1 VSRGVP
7 ERPSASGNRVEEDV
21 MNDTNDE
28 VPGKETEEPNRD
40 IIRGRHPGDRYVR
53 VIRAKDLPT
62 SPRAQHYFIAPPSVA
77 TTSLGRVFQRVH
89 RTLIGNPIESAQAI
103 HERLSKSKALAV
115 FSSDALSS
123 TAYATEEILLI
134 LVVAGAAAYTTLIP
148 IGIAIAA
155 LLAIVVFS
163 YRQTINAYPHGG
175 GSYIVTKDNLGR
187 KPSLV
192 AASAL
197 LSGYILTV
205 AVSVSA
211 GVAAITSAVDGLSPF
226 RVWIAAG
233 AILLIMLANLR
244 GVRESGTIFAIPTYL
259 FIGSM
264 VIILLLG
271 FLAWS
276 GLGFGFSA
284 HPVHHPIP
292 VAAAPLTAFIVL
304 RAFAAGCAALTGV
317 EAIADGVPAFK
328 EPQAHNAAT
337 TLIWM
342 GVILATLFLGVTVL
356 TRHFHLV
363 PVGNE
368 TLVSQLTRTVVGTSP
383 FYYFSQAATAAIL
396 ILGANTAFADFPRL
410 SFFLA
415 RDGFMPHQ
423 FMARGDRLAFST
435 GIVAL
440 SGAALVLVIA
450 FDAKVAALIPLYAV
464 GVFVAFTMSQ
474 SSMTYRWW
482 RSDRSRGRTIGLLIN
497 GAGAATTAGVVLI
510 NVTTRFLDG
519 AWMILVLLPLI
530 IMVMLGI
537 RRHYDSATDQLRI
550 GESGERP
557 DTMAMVRETAALV
570 PVSSLDRASLRAIDY
585 AQRISH
591 DVTAIHVT
599 DDPEEA
605 DHLRRQWAEYGLT
618 FPLVIIESPYREIV
632 GPLVNYIESLQRQ
645 RSGLTIT
652 VVLSEFVPAHLYE
665 LLLHNQTTL
674 RLKLA
679 LWTHP
684 DVVVVNV
691 PYHLKR

>member
-1 VSRGVP
+1 MSDNGDDD
-7 ERPSASGNRVEEDV
+7 ANKDA
-21 MNDTNDE
+21 
-28 VPGKETEEPNRD
+28 TEQNRD
-40 IIRGRHPGDRYVR
+40 IVRGRHPGDRYVR
-53 VIRAKDLPT
+53 VIRAKDLPVGPK
-62 SPRAQHYFIAPPSVA
+62 SQEYLIAPPSEA
-77 TTSLGRVFQRVH
+77 TTPLGRAYQKFH
-89 RTLIGNPIESAQAI
+89 RFLIGNPIESAQAV

-155 LLAIVVFS
+155 LLGIVVFS
-163 YRQTINAYPHGG
+163 YRQTINAYPNGG

-187 KPSLV
+187 KPSLL

-211 GVAAITSAVDGLSPF
+211 GVAAMTSAIDGLAPY
-226 RVWIAAG
+226 RVWIAVG
-233 AILLIMLANLR
+233 AILFIMLANLR
-244 GVRESGTIFAIPTYL
+244 GVRESGTIFAVPTYL
-259 FIGSM
+259 FIGCM
-264 VIILLLG
+264 VVIILLG
-271 FLAWS
+271 FLAWA
-276 GLGFGFSA
+276 GLGIGFSA
-284 HPVHHPIP
+284 HPVHYPMP
-292 VAAAPLTAFIVL
+292 AMTSALTAFVVL

-328 EPQAHNAAT
+328 EPQARNAAT
-337 TLIWM
+337 TLVWM
-342 GVILATLFLGVTVL
+342 GIILGTLFLGVTLL

-363 PVGNE
+363 PATNE
-368 TLVSQLTRTVVGTSP
+368 TIVSQLTRTVVGTSP
-383 FYYFSQAATAAIL
+383 FYYISQAATAAIL
-396 ILGANTAFADFPRL
+396 VLGANTAFADFPRL
-410 SFFLA
+410 SYFLA

-440 SGAALVLVIA
+440 SGAALVLVVSFHA
-450 FDAKVAALIPLYAV
+450 QVSALIPLYAV

-482 RSDRSRGRTIGLLIN
+482 RSPHSRHRLIGLLIN
-497 GAGAATTAGVVLI
+497 GAGALTTAGVVLI
-510 NVTTRFLDG
+510 NITTRFLDG
-519 AWMILVLLPLI
+519 AWMVLILLPLI

-537 RRHYDSATDQLRI
+537 RRHYDSAAEQLRVKEGI
-550 GESGERP
+550 KRP
-557 DTMAMVRETAALV
+557 QSPDIMRETAAIV
-570 PVSSLDRASLRAIDY
+570 PVSSLDRATFRAIDY
-585 AQRISH
+585 AERISR

-605 DHLRRQWAEYGLT
+605 DQLRQQWTEYGMS

-632 GPLVNYIESLQRQ
+632 GPLVNYIESVQQ
-645 RSGLTIT
+645 QHQGVVIT

-679 LWTHP
+679 LWRHP
-684 DVVVVNV
+684 KVVVVNV
-691 PYHLKR
+691 PYHLEH

>member
-1 VSRGVP
+1 MGGTGDFDANKDAG
-7 ERPSASGNRVEEDV
+7 EQ
-21 MNDTNDE
+21 
-28 VPGKETEEPNRD
+28 NRD
-40 IIRGRHPGDRYVR
+40 IVRGRHPGDRYVR
-53 VIRAKDLPT
+53 VIRAKDLPV
-62 SPRAQHYFIAPPSVA
+62 SPRPQHYFIAPPTAA
-77 TTSLGRVFQRVH
+77 TTPLGKLYQKFH
-89 RTLIGNPIESAQAI
+89 RFLIGNPIESAQAI

-155 LLAIVVFS
+155 LLGIVVFS
-163 YRQTINAYPHGG
+163 YRQTINAYPNGG

-187 KPSLV
+187 KPSLL

-211 GVAAITSAVDGLSPF
+211 GVAAITSAVDGLDPY
-226 RVWIAAG
+226 RVWLAVG
-233 AILLIMLANLR
+233 AIFFIMLANLR
-244 GVRESGTIFAIPTYL
+244 GVRESGTIFAVPTYL
-259 FIGSM
+259 FIGCM
-264 VIILLLG
+264 VIIILLG

-276 GLGFGFSA
+276 GLGIGFSA
-284 HPVHHPIP
+284 HPVHNPMP
-292 VAAAPLTAFIVL
+292 ETAEALTAFVVL

-337 TLIWM
+337 TLVWM
-342 GVILATLFLGVTVL
+342 GVILGTLFLGVTLL

-363 PVGNE
+363 PSTNE
-368 TLVSQLTRTVVGTSP
+368 TIVSQLTRTVVGTSP
-383 FYYFSQAATAAIL
+383 FYYISQAATAAIL
-396 ILGANTAFADFPRL
+396 VLGANTAFADFPRL
-410 SFFLA
+410 SYFLA

-440 SGAALVLVIA
+440 SGAALVLVVSFHA
-450 FDAKVAALIPLYAV
+450 QVSALIPLYAV

-482 RSDRSRGRTIGLLIN
+482 RSPHSRHRLIGLLIN
-497 GAGAATTAGVVLI
+497 GAGATTTAIVVLI
-510 NVTTRFLDG
+510 NITTRFLDG
-519 AWMILVLLPLI
+519 AWMVLVLLPLI

-537 RRHYDSATDQLRI
+537 RKHYDSAADQLRLKEGI
-550 GESGERP
+550 KRP
-557 DTMAMVRETAALV
+557 QSPDIMRDTAAIV
-570 PVSSLDRASLRAIDY
+570 PVSSLDRATFRAIDY
-585 AQRISH
+585 AERISS

-605 DHLRRQWAEYGLT
+605 DQLRQQWTEYGLA

-632 GPLVNYIESLQRQ
+632 GPLVNFIESLQQQ
-645 RSGLTIT
+645 RNGLTVT

-684 DVVVVNV
+684 NVVVVNV
-691 PYHLKR
+691 PYHLKKH

>member
-1 VSRGVP
+1 MGGKGDFDANKD
-7 ERPSASGNRVEEDV
+7 ASEQ
-21 MNDTNDE
+21 
-28 VPGKETEEPNRD
+28 NRD
-40 IIRGRHPGDRYVR
+40 IVRGRHPGDRYVR
-53 VIRAKDLPT
+53 VIRAKDLPA
-62 SPRAQHYFIAPPSVA
+62 SPRQQHYLIAPPSVA
-77 TTSLGRVFQRVH
+77 TTPLGKLYQKFHRV
-89 RTLIGNPIESAQAI
+89 LIGNPIESAQAI

-155 LLAIVVFS
+155 LLGIVVFS
-163 YRQTINAYPHGG
+163 YRQTINAYPNGG

-187 KPSLV
+187 KPSLL

-211 GVAAITSAVDGLSPF
+211 GVAAMTSAVDGLAPY
-226 RVWIAAG
+226 RVWLAVG
-233 AILLIMLANLR
+233 AILFIMLANLR
-244 GVRESGTIFAIPTYL
+244 GVRESGTIFAVPTYL
-259 FIGSM
+259 FIGCM
-264 VIILLLG
+264 VIIILLG

-276 GLGFGFSA
+276 GLGFGFHA
-284 HPVHHPIP
+284 HPVQNPIP
-292 VAAAPLTAFIVL
+292 ETASALTAFVVL

-337 TLIWM
+337 TLVWM
-342 GVILATLFLGVTVL
+342 GVILGTLFLGVTVL

-368 TLVSQLTRTVVGTSP
+368 TIVSQLTRTVVGTSP
-383 FYYFSQAATAAIL
+383 FYYISQAATAAIL
-396 ILGANTAFADFPRL
+396 VLGANTAFADFPRL
-410 SFFLA
+410 SYFLA

-440 SGAALVLVIA
+440 SGAALVLVISFHA
-450 FDAKVAALIPLYAV
+450 QVSALIPLYAV

-482 RSDRSRGRTIGLLIN
+482 RSPHSRHRLVGLLIN
-497 GAGAATTAGVVLI
+497 GAGALTTAIVVLI
-510 NVTTRFLDG
+510 NITTRFLDG
-519 AWMILVLLPLI
+519 AWMVLVLLPLI
-530 IMVMLGI
+530 IIVMLGI
-537 RRHYDSATDQLRI
+537 RKHYDSAAAQLRI
-550 GESGERP
+550 KEGVKRP
-557 DTMAMVRETAALV
+557 QSPDLMRETAAIV
-570 PVSSLDRASLRAIDY
+570 PVSSLDRATFRAIDY
-585 AQRISH
+585 AERISH

-605 DHLRRQWAEYGLT
+605 DQLRQQWTDYGLA
-618 FPLVIIESPYREIV
+618 FPLVIIESPYREVV
-632 GPLVNYIESLQRQ
+632 GPLVNFIESLQQQ
-645 RSGLTIT
+645 RNGLTVT

-684 DVVVVNV
+684 NVVVVNV
-691 PYHLKR
+691 PYHLKKH

>member
-1 VSRGVP
+1 MGGQDDFD
-7 ERPSASGNRVEEDV
+7 ANKDA
-21 MNDTNDE
+21 
-28 VPGKETEEPNRD
+28 TEQNRD
-40 IIRGRHPGDRYVR
+40 IVRGRHPGDRYVR
-53 VIRAKDLPT
+53 VIRAKDLPA
-62 SPRAQHYFIAPPSVA
+62 SPRPQHYFIAPPSVA
-77 TTSLGRVFQRVH
+77 TTPLGKLYQKFH
-89 RTLIGNPIESAQAI
+89 RFLIGNPIESAQAI

-155 LLAIVVFS
+155 LLGIVVFS
-163 YRQTINAYPHGG
+163 YRQTINAYPNGG

-187 KPSLV
+187 KPSLL

-211 GVAAITSAVDGLSPF
+211 GVAAMTSAVDGLVPY
-226 RVWIAAG
+226 RVWLAVG

-244 GVRESGTIFAIPTYL
+244 GVRESGTIFAVPTYL
-259 FIGSM
+259 FIGCM
-264 VIILLLG
+264 VIILILG
-271 FLAWS
+271 FLAWA
-276 GLGFGFSA
+276 GLGIGFHTHAVHYPLPETASA
-284 HPVHHPIP
+284 
-292 VAAAPLTAFIVL
+292 LTAFVVL

-337 TLIWM
+337 TLVWM
-342 GVILATLFLGVTVL
+342 GVILGTLFLGVTVL

-363 PVGNE
+363 PVGSE
-368 TLVSQLTRTVVGTSP
+368 TIVSQLTRTVVGTSP
-383 FYYFSQAATAAIL
+383 FYYISQAATAAIL
-396 ILGANTAFADFPRL
+396 VLGANTAFADFPRL
-410 SFFLA
+410 SYFLA

-440 SGAALVLVIA
+440 SGAALVLVVSFGA
-450 FDAKVAALIPLYAV
+450 QVSALIPLYAV

-482 RSDRSRGRTIGLLIN
+482 RSPHSRHRLIGLLIN
-497 GAGAATTAGVVLI
+497 GAGALTTAIVVLI
-510 NVTTRFLDG
+510 NITTRFLDG
-519 AWMILVLLPLI
+519 AWMVLVLLPLI

-537 RRHYDSATDQLRI
+537 RRHYDSAADQLRLKEGI
-550 GESGERP
+550 KRP
-557 DTMAMVRETAALV
+557 QSPDLMRETAAIV
-570 PVSSLDRASLRAIDY
+570 PVSSLDRATFRAIDY
-585 AQRISH
+585 AERISP

-605 DHLRRQWAEYGLT
+605 DQLRQQWTEYGLS

-632 GPLVNYIESLQRQ
+632 GPLVNFIESMQQQRK
-645 RSGLTIT
+645 GVVIT

-684 DVVVVNV
+684 NVVVVNV
-691 PYHLKR
+691 PYHLKKH